1 MSISL
6 ESSSPCAIRSRQSC
20 SSSRVRARGKEPVF
34 PARRRVKNRPFSVNN
49 SHAVHMDTTSTQTVC
64 SGGVSILKVR
74 RYAVLSEDCTYIPMA
89 GGTVMEKCGGGGIGT
104 VPNTPAHFQALF
116 QDAIASLY
124 KSMQSLSTSSP

>member
-89 GGTVMEKCGGGGIGT
+89 GGTMMERCGGGGIWT
-104 VPNTPAHFQALF
+104 VPKNPPQFNAKFNEAH
-116 QDAIASLY
+116 ASVY
-124 KSMQSLSTSSP
+124 KKKH